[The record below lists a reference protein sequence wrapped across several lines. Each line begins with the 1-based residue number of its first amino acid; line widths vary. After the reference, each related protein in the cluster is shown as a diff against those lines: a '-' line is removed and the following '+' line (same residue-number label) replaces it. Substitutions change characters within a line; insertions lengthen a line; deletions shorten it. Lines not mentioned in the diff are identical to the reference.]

1 MYFRSTNPK
10 SGKIRLNGT
19 FRSGRMPNAAGCSGR
34 SQKRDW
40 SPEMGIPKELYL
52 KEEDIL
58 LLTDS

>member
-1 MYFRSTNPK
+1 MQEILDFLQS
-10 SGKIRLNGT
+10 L
-19 FRSGRMPNAAGCSGR
+19 
-34 SQKRDW
+34 DW

>member
-1 MYFRSTNPK
+1 MEHFVPEEC
-10 SGKIRLNGT
+10 
-19 FRSGRMPNAAGCSGR
+19 RMQLAAVEDR
-34 SQKRDW
+34 KTDW